1 MLLTSAGL
9 RNDAVTAAL
18 ARLAGKRFPA
28 ARVVYLPT
36 ASVAQGGDHS
46 WLVEDLN
53 RVHRLGW
60 REFDVLALNGLPA
73 AAVLERL
80 RHADV
85 IYASGGNHYHLARSL
100 AADGLGAQLPG
111 LLETKVWVG
120 MSAGSM
126 IFSRNLSERAGEAFG
141 EQDDLRILGGTAP
154 RSPAGLFDW
163 YLKPHL
169 NSPDFP
175 HRTRAWFE
183 RAAAT
188 LDFPVYA
195 IDDESAVVVR
205 GDAVEVVSE
214 GQWYL
219 LNGPGGDPGPER
231 PGREPGPG
239 RAGGWRRLRRPGT
252 GAAGRSGRPPA
263 G

>member
-9 RNDAVTAAL
+9 RNDTVKSTL
-18 ARLAGKRFPA
+18 ARLIGKRFPA
-28 ARVVYLPT
+28 TRVVFLPA
-36 ASVAQGGDHS
+36 ASVADGGDHS

-53 RVHRLGW
+53 RVHQLGW

-73 AAVLERL
+73 PAVLERL

-100 AADGLGAQLPG
+100 AADGIGAQLPG
-111 LLETKVWVG
+111 LLDSKVWVG
-120 MSAGSM
+120 TSAGSM
-126 IFSRNLSERAGEAFG
+126 VFSRNLSERTGEAFG
-141 EQDDLRILGGTAP
+141 EEGDLRILGGTAP

-169 NSPDFP
+169 NSPGFP

-195 IDDESAVVVR
+195 LDDESAVLVR
-205 GDAVEVVSE
+205 GDAVDVVSE

-219 LNGPGGDPGPER
+219 LNGPGGAAGPPR
-231 PGREPGPG
+231 PGGAAGPPQP
-239 RAGGWRRLRRPGT
+239 GGWRRLRRPGT
-252 GAAGRSGRPPA
+252 GAAGRSGRPAA

>member
-9 RNDAVTAAL
+9 RNNTVTSTL
-18 ARLAGKRFPA
+18 VRLIGKRFPA
-28 ARVVYLPT
+28 ARLVYLPT
-36 ASVAQGGDHS
+36 ASVAVGGDHS

-53 RVHRLGW
+53 RVHQLGW
-60 REFDVLALNGLPA
+60 REFDILALNGLPA
-73 AAVLERL
+73 PAVLERL

-100 AADGLGAQLPG
+100 AAGGLEAQLPS
-111 LLETKVWVG
+111 LLDTKVWAG

-126 IFSRNLSERAGEAFG
+126 IFSRNLSRRTGEAFG
-141 EQDDLRILGGTAP
+141 EQADLRILDGTAP

-169 NSPDFP
+169 NSPGFP

-205 GDAVEVVSE
+205 GNAVDVVSE

-219 LNGPGGDPGPER
+219 LNGPDEEGGPAR
-231 PGREPGPG
+231 PGGASGPG
-239 RAGGWRRLRRPGT
+239 RPGGWRGLRRPGA
-252 GAAGRSGRPPA
+252 GGAGRSGRPSA

>member
-28 ARVVYLPT
+28 TRVVYLPT

-126 IFSRNLSERAGEAFG
+126 IFSRNLSEKTGEAFG
-141 EQDDLRILGGTAP
+141 EDEDLRILGEARA
-154 RSPAGLFDW
+154 RSPFGLFDW

-169 NSPDFP
+169 NSPGFP
-175 HRTRAWFE
+175 ERTPAWFE
-183 RAAAT
+183 RAAAH
-188 LDFPVYA
+188 LGFPVYA
-195 IDDESAVVVR
+195 IDDDSAVRIR
-205 GDAVEVVSE
+205 GGETDVVS
-214 GQWYL
+214 GGAWQL
-219 LNGPGGDPGPER
+219 LNSPTP
-231 PGREPGPG
+231 
-239 RAGGWRRLRRPGT
+239 
-252 GAAGRSGRPPA
+252 
-263 G
+263 